1 MNSIASRIVKRFNSS
16 YNRTYDLN
24 KHLKTD
30 SFPFLVD
37 AKESQKKN
45 ILRPQT
51 ESSQVSSFGQY
62 NSLQSFHPTFRK
74 TFVENNNYVP
84 RLYNDDDLLSVR
96 NNYKNNNT
104 IISELSPEEL
114 SLDPKFVN
122 QFVFHS
128 GEIKGQHITRLTTT
142 NQKKIEKTIKLM
154 RSNIM
159 LSTRHKYQF

>member
-1 MNSIASRIVKRFNSS
+1 MSNAASRIIKRFNSS
-16 YNRTYDLN
+16 HNKTYDLN
-24 KHLKTD
+24 KHFKATT
-30 SFPFLVD
+30 FPFLVD

-45 ILRPQT
+45 ILRPHS
-51 ESSQVSSFGQY
+51 EAHQVSSFGQY
-62 NSLQSFHPTFRK
+62 NSLQSFHPKFRSI
-74 TFVENNNYVP
+74 FVDNNNYLP
-84 RLYNDDDLLSVR
+84 RLYNDEDLLLVR
-96 NNYKNNNT
+96 KNYKTNNT

-122 QFVFHS
+122 QFVFHT
-128 GEIKGQHITRLTTT
+128 GEIKGKHITRLTTT